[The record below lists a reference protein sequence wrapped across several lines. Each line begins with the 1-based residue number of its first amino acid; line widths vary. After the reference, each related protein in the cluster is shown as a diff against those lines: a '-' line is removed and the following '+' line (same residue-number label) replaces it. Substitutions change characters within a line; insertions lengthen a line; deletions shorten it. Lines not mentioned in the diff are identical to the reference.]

1 MNTGGTEIKTTR
13 LRRKTKL
20 QKSDYPKTQI
30 KKYPNPFCPRRCDGL
45 CHNRRAHHN
54 VGTCLW
60 HVSNALIHCCLQRNM
75 PKACPYAMALFEPSA
90 DKSQFQ
96 GFFAVKR
103 RAVFYP
109 WGNVVSP
116 RKRVAEGLCGWRH
129 GNSFPMSQ
137 SAQSH
142 RQMRSIPR
150 CSKAVFYVFVFDSIH
165 DSTTLSKSMPTEFF
179 TETSKT
185 LIFASDIT
193 CNQPK
198 QANTL
203 AKHFGLGGDLVAW
216 GKICNFTGD

>member
-1 MNTGGTEIKTTR
+1 MIIGGREISR
-13 LRRKTKL
+13 
-20 QKSDYPKTQI
+20 P
-30 KKYPNPFCPRRCDGL
+30 YPNVGYRLEKFDAVFYQEIILSPGVFRRETASG
-45 CHNRRAHHN
+45 
-54 VGTCLW
+54 
-60 HVSNALIHCCLQRNM
+60 
-75 PKACPYAMALFEPSA
+75 
-90 DKSQFQ
+90 
-96 GFFAVKR
+96 
-103 RAVFYP
+103 FYP

-116 RKRVAEGLCGWRH
+116 RERVAEGLCGWRH
-129 GNSFPMSQ
+129 GNSFPMTQ